1 MRPPGGSSLTCAEL
15 EALLCDY
22 VDGTLPAERASLVE
36 EHLAGCRACAEL
48 AADAAAVVS
57 FARRAEPVL
66 PPDALVTR
74 LLFHVSTS
82 PPVAKRRALG
92 VLLGRW
98 FEPVLQPRFAMG
110 MAMTILSISL
120 LARSLGIPG
129 RTLRP
134 ADLRPS
140 AVIAAV
146 DDRLHRAWDSLVKYY
161 ENLRVVYEIRNRLN
175 QWSSQQE
182 AGTAPEEQPPAE
194 AVPPPRSPEAGKR
207 SEQR

>member
-1 MRPPGGSSLTCAEL
+1 MTPQGNSSLTCAEL

-22 VDGTLPAERASLVE
+22 VDGTLEPERALAVGQ
-36 EHLAGCRACAEL
+36 HLAGCPACAQL
-48 AADAAAVVS
+48 AEDVAAVVA
-57 FARRAEPVL
+57 FARRAEPVE
-66 PPDALVTR
+66 PPDALVTG

-82 PPVAKRRALG
+82 PPAGKRRGLRALA
-92 VLLGRW
+92 GRW

-120 LARSLGIPG
+120 LARSLGMPE
-129 RTLRP
+129 RTLKP

-175 QWSSQQE
+175 EWSHQQE
-182 AGTAPEEQPPAE
+182 AGPAPGEVPPAE
-194 AVPPPRSPEAGKR
+194 AVPAPPSPDTGKR
-207 SEQR
+207 SQPR

>member
-1 MRPPGGSSLTCAEL
+1 MTPRGDSPLTCAEL

-22 VDGTLPAERASLVE
+22 VDGTLEPGRAALVR
-36 EHLAGCRACAEL
+36 EHLAGCPACAEL
-48 AADAAAVVS
+48 AADSAAVVA
-57 FARRAEPVL
+57 FARRAEPVE

-82 PPVAKRRALG
+82 PPVVKRRGLRAL
-92 VLLGRW
+92 VRRW

-120 LARSLGIPG
+120 LARSLGMPG
-129 RTLRP
+129 RMLRP
-134 ADLRPS
+134 EDLRPS

-161 ENLRVVYEIRNRLN
+161 ESLRVVYEIRNRLN
-175 QWSSQQE
+175 EWSSQQE
-182 AGTAPEEQPPAE
+182 TGTAPEEAAPAE
-194 AVPPPRSPEAGKR
+194 AVPAPQSPETGKR
-207 SEQR
+207 SQQR